1 MSNAVL
7 NMDQQLE
14 LAKRRRMER
23 AQQAQAQLQTQLEQ
37 NVIKTPTKQD
47 ITDNLGFTQAR
58 IHNWLC
64 LLFRWKYWNP

>member
-23 AQQAQAQLQTQLEQ
+23 AQQAQAQLQMQLEQ
-37 NVIKTPTKQD
+37 NVIKTPTMQE
-47 ITDNLGFTQAR
+47 
-58 IHNWLC
+58 
-64 LLFRWKYWNP
+64 

>member
-23 AQQAQAQLQTQLEQ
+23 AQQAQAQLQMQLEQ

-58 IHNWLC
+58 IPNV
-64 LLFRWKYWNP
+64 